1 MNAQRR
7 EAQAPTFPSEKR
19 IYVHS
24 LSLRLTDELYRQLR
38 RFVIGHED
46 RTGQRLTHQAVIEA
60 ALADYLNR

>member
-7 EAQAPTFPSEKR
+7 EAQAPTILRSSEKR

-38 RFVIGHED
+38 RLSPATRIARAKG
-46 RTGQRLTHQAVIEA
+46 
-60 ALADYLNR
+60 